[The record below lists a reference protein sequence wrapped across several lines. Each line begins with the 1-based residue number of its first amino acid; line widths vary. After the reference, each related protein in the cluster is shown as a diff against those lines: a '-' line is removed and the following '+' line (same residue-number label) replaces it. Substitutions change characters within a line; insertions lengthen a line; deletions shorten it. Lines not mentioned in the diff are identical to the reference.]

1 MKKEVIFYIPSI
13 EGGGVE
19 KNFFL
24 LLKYL
29 SKKIDKIYV
38 VTADK
43 KKSNSRHVKYICP
56 NSSKWENKGRLTKNL
71 ICIFLLIKNFW
82 SKKAVILSFQSNI
95 SAIVISKL
103 VVGAKK

>member
-1 MKKEVIFYIPSI
+1 MKKEIVFYIPSI

-29 SKKIDKIYV
+29 SKKIEKIYV

-43 KKSNSRHVKYICP
+43 KKSNSKKIIYICP
-56 NSSKWENKGRLTKNL
+56 RSNKWE
-71 ICIFLLIKNFW
+71 
-82 SKKAVILSFQSNI
+82 KKRRF
-95 SAIVISKL
+95 
-103 VVGAKK
+103 

>member
-1 MKKEVIFYIPSI
+1 MREKIIFYIPSI

-56 NSSKWENKGRLTKNL
+56 NSSKWEGDWSPWANFRRFIGGNSSWRPCFRFRIGLGRNRKD
-71 ICIFLLIKNFW
+71 
-82 SKKAVILSFQSNI
+82 
-95 SAIVISKL
+95 SATPI
-103 VVGAKK
+103 